1 MSPGP
6 GESPGRES
14 PGCWGGGAAWTADKG
29 WWRSCCQSQ
38 PFLQRYEEDGDTPRY
53 YRNIS
58 AKDPRR
64 SRKQREYPTTAVH
77 IQISEPWFTGSAG
90 EEWLARDQIAQALR
104 RHLSYQGSIAL
115 PDLGAQVD
123 NIFIATPRGFHMSN
137 NSIAVYDNVYDN
149 VYGGLGL
156 VGALYQ
162 DIQRYARQL
171 TMGSGSERVRARVMP
186 DHAERFR
193 RWVERGQHDPQAR
206 PEEPGPGTWWRV
218 IRPGSAVETFDQD
231 RSVMVQGTIER
242 CLWQE
247 AIVYQVETPTGPVM
261 ATDHQVTIT
270 DANVDYHLWMP
281 SKNIYEE
288 IQTDYDNP

>member
-1 MSPGP
+1 M
-6 GESPGRES
+6 
-14 PGCWGGGAAWTADKG
+14 
-29 WWRSCCQSQ
+29 
-38 PFLQRYEEDGDTPRY
+38 
-53 YRNIS
+53 
-58 AKDPRR
+58 
-64 SRKQREYPTTAVH
+64 
-77 IQISEPWFTGSAG
+77 
-90 EEWLARDQIAQALR
+90 
-104 RHLSYQGSIAL
+104 
-115 PDLGAQVD
+115 
-123 NIFIATPRGFHMSN
+123 
-137 NSIAVYDNVYDN
+137 
-149 VYGGLGL
+149 
-156 VGALYQ
+156 GALYQ